1 MSQKSYTAFYSSR
14 PFWAGSKIDFQVTPT
29 DELFYR
35 QMSEVVHTANSEE
48 FSLKVCRDGLI
59 LIQARKL
66 EERKDGSDPSK
77 PISMKDR
84 VGLWGEYLD
93 YLNTFY
99 LLLDSATIDVH
110 KLDSFDLGL
119 HEITIRDAFR
129 VASNDEKEP
138 SPGADTSPSLAS
150 VFLMGR
156 YLCNYRDGLPLEV
169 DPRLSCRKVIS
180 IDAISHASE
189 QFALVISQGGC
200 EKVLASFA
208 KSISEFK
215 IGNYEIS
222 IVLAWF
228 ITEAIVNNLW
238 ITHLD
243 SLNQDLQDGRRRIN
257 ADRKKFLSGTDFNI
271 GIVTNL
277 LELFNVLEGD
287 WLDKVDKVRKCR
299 NKIVHTD
306 TYSPGVDEAALAIA
320 VAQEMIARKW
330 KIILNP
336 DLRYSIKGL

>member
-14 PFWAGSKIDFQVTPT
+14 PFWAVSRIDFQVPSTA
-29 DELFYR
+29 EWFYS
-35 QMSEVVHTANSEE
+35 QMSEVVYAVNPEE
-48 FSLKVCRDGLI
+48 FSLKVCRDGQI
-59 LIQARKL
+59 LLQVKKL
-66 EERKDGSDPSK
+66 EERKDRSDPSI
-77 PISMKDR
+77 PISKKDR

-99 LLLDSATIDVH
+99 LLLDSATIYIDNTAC
-110 KLDSFDLGL
+110 FDFQEL
-119 HEITIRDAFR
+119 TSRDAFR
-129 VASNDEKEP
+129 VTFEDGQEASQGVFSSE
-138 SPGADTSPSLAS
+138 SLAS
-150 VFLMGR
+150 IFRMGR
-156 YLCNYRDGLPLEV
+156 HLSSYRNDLPLEA
-169 DPRLSCRKVIS
+169 DFRLFFREVIS

-257 ADRKKFLSGTDFNI
+257 ADRKKFLTGTDFNI

>member
-14 PFWAGSKIDFQVTPT
+14 PFWAGSKIDFQVPPT
-29 DELFYR
+29 DEWFYR

-59 LIQARKL
+59 LIQVTKL
-66 EERKDGSDPSK
+66 EERKDGSDLSR
-77 PISMKDR
+77 PIPRKDR

-93 YLNTFY
+93 YLNTFH
-99 LLLDSATIDVH
+99 LLLDSATIDVD
-110 KLDSFDLGL
+110 KLACFDFQ
-119 HEITIRDAFR
+119 EITSRDAFR
-129 VASNDEKEP
+129 VTFEEEQELSQGVFP
-138 SPGADTSPSLAS
+138 SQSLAS
-150 VFLMGR
+150 IFLMGR
-156 YLCNYRDGLPLEV
+156 HLSSYNTGIPIEIDSRLCFRE
-169 DPRLSCRKVIS
+169 VIS
-180 IDAISHASE
+180 IDEISHTSE
-189 QFALVISQGGC
+189 QFALVISQSGC

-208 KSISEFK
+208 KSISEYK

-243 SLNQDLQDGRRRIN
+243 SLNQDLQDGRKRIN
-257 ADRKKFLSGTDFNI
+257 VDRKKFLTGTDFNI
-271 GIVTNL
+271 GIITNL

-330 KIILNP
+330 KIILNL
-336 DLRYSIKGL
+336 DLSYSIKGL